1 MDEAQIREHAEGHG
15 QAVVAGDLRRAG
27 ADLTKEVME
36 QAGEVMK
43 SIPAPAKSAEVTEV
57 RQEGDDFV
65 AAILYTG
72 DDKSTTV
79 ESRWADRD
87 GRPMITNLTVV

>member
-1 MDEAQIREHAEGHG
+1 MDEAQVREHAEGHG

-27 ADLTKEVME
+27 ADLTKEVMS

-43 SIPAPAKSAEVTEV
+43 NIPSPATSAEVKEV
-57 RQEGDDFV
+57 RKEGEEYVAVILYAGDDASV
-65 AAILYTG
+65 N
-72 DDKSTTV
+72 V
-79 ESRWADRD
+79 ESRWVDRD

>member
-1 MDEAQIREHAEGHG
+1 MDEAQVREHAEGHG

-43 SIPAPAKSAEVTEV
+43 SIPSPATSAEVKEV
-57 RQEGDDFV
+57 REDGDEYVAVIHYGGDDASV
-65 AAILYTG
+65 N
-72 DDKSTTV
+72 V

-87 GRPMITNLTVV
+87 GRPKITSLTVV

>member
-1 MDEAQIREHAEGHG
+1 MDEAQVREHAEGHG

-43 SIPAPAKSAEVTEV
+43 SIPSPATSAEVREV
-57 RQEGDDFV
+57 RQDGDEYVAVIHYAGDDDAV
-65 AAILYTG
+65 N
-72 DDKSTTV
+72 V

-87 GRPMITNLTVV
+87 GRPKITNLTVV